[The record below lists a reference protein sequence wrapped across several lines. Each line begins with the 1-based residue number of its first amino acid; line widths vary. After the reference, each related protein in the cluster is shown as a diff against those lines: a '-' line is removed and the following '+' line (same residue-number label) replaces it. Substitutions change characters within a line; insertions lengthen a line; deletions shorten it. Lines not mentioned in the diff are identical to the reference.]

1 MSSRL
6 DQRRFSQLG
15 FAVVTVLATHFG
27 HLPAWFAVALVAV
40 IGARAWSRARGVG
53 AVPAWIRLPLAAL
66 LLAWVYYAFGSVF
79 GREPGTVLGCGLL
92 ALKLLET
99 ERARDARVALG
110 FSAFVLMSAL
120 LFGQTLLFTLL
131 VCLVL
136 VLLVSVLVAL
146 QPAPLDQDHPLR
158 AELRIAGGLVLAGIP
173 LACTAFL
180 LVPRLA
186 SPLWGAPDADQE
198 ARTGLS
204 ETMSPGQITEL
215 LIDDTP
221 AMRVAFDDAPP
232 PAQDRYFRTMVLW
245 NFDGTT
251 WSRGRPGVRLP
262 VEQVQAAGAGI
273 GYAITLEP
281 TDRHWLPSLDVPI
294 EAPAEARLGTDHV
307 LIARA
312 QVAQLHRYRARSA
325 TRYVLEPELPDAARE
340 RALAL
345 PAAFNPRTRE
355 LAARWQAEGRDHDGM
370 VRAALEMF
378 HAEFTYTLT
387 PALLGRH
394 SVDDFLFGT
403 REGFCEHYSSAFVV
417 LMRSAGIP
425 ARVVTG
431 YQGGWWN
438 ASDAYLLVRQ
448 SDAHAWAEVWLDQRG
463 WVRVDPTAAVSP
475 ARIEFG
481 ASATNSSGSW
491 MQAGWVRELRNRLDV
506 VNRLWNEGIIRFDR
520 LRQQGLLTP
529 FGVADANP
537 GDLMLA
543 LSLVLAFV
551 LLAATIWAI
560 RASPRRHGDV
570 LDQAWQRLGRRLAR
584 AGIEPRANEGPID
597 LLARVRVASTDLG
610 QAFEPLVRH
619 YVALRY
625 GGDTDTER
633 TRSFLRGARNFRA
646 PRQSNSPSTAT
657 GGHADT
663 SKQHATE

>member
-1 MSSRL
+1 MSPRL
-6 DQRRFSQLG
+6 DQRRFNQLG
-15 FAVVTVLATHFG
+15 FAVVAVLATHVG

-120 LFGQTLLFTLL
+120 LFGQTLLFTAL

-158 AELRIAGGLVLAGIP
+158 AELRIAGGLLLAGVP
-173 LACTAFL
+173 LACAAFL

-215 LIDDTP
+215 LVDDTP

-232 PAQDRYFRTMVLW
+232 AAQDRYFRTMVLW

-251 WSRGRPGVRLP
+251 WSRGRSGVRLP
-262 VEQVQAAGAGI
+262 LEPVQAAGAGI

-307 LIARA
+307 LIART

-325 TRYVLEPELPDAARE
+325 TRYVLEPELPDAARQ

-345 PAAFNPRTRE
+345 PTGFNPRTRE
-355 LAARWQAEGRDHDGM
+355 LAARWQAEGHDHDGM
-370 VRAALEMF
+370 VRAALDMF

-491 MQAGWVRELRNRLDV
+491 MQAGWVREMRNRLDV

-520 LRQQGLLTP
+520 LRQQGLLTQ

-560 RASPRRHGDV
+560 RAAPRRHGDAI
-570 LDQAWQRLGRRLAR
+570 DQAWQRLGRRLAR
-584 AGIEPRANEGPID
+584 GGIEPRANEGPID
-597 LLARVRVASTDLG
+597 LLARVHAASSDLG
-610 QAFEPLVRH
+610 QAFEPLARG

-625 GGDTDTER
+625 GGDTDAER
-633 TRSFLRGARNFRA
+633 MRGFLRGARNFRP
-646 PRQSNSPSTAT
+646 PRTLKPHVPAT
-657 GGHADT
+657 DAHADA
-663 SKQHATE
+663 SK

>member
-221 AMRVAFDDAPP
+221 AMRVAFDE
-232 PAQDRYFRTMVLW
+232 DRK
-245 NFDGTT
+245 
-251 WSRGRPGVRLP
+251 
-262 VEQVQAAGAGI
+262 
-273 GYAITLEP
+273 
-281 TDRHWLPSLDVPI
+281 
-294 EAPAEARLGTDHV
+294 
-307 LIARA
+307 
-312 QVAQLHRYRARSA
+312 
-325 TRYVLEPELPDAARE
+325 
-340 RALAL
+340 
-345 PAAFNPRTRE
+345 
-355 LAARWQAEGRDHDGM
+355 
-370 VRAALEMF
+370 
-378 HAEFTYTLT
+378 
-387 PALLGRH
+387 
-394 SVDDFLFGT
+394 SV
-403 REGFCEHYSSAFVV
+403 V
-417 LMRSAGIP
+417 
-425 ARVVTG
+425 
-431 YQGGWWN
+431 
-438 ASDAYLLVRQ
+438 
-448 SDAHAWAEVWLDQRG
+448 
-463 WVRVDPTAAVSP
+463 
-475 ARIEFG
+475 
-481 ASATNSSGSW
+481 
-491 MQAGWVRELRNRLDV
+491 
-506 VNRLWNEGIIRFDR
+506 
-520 LRQQGLLTP
+520 
-529 FGVADANP
+529 
-537 GDLMLA
+537 
-543 LSLVLAFV
+543 
-551 LLAATIWAI
+551 
-560 RASPRRHGDV
+560 
-570 LDQAWQRLGRRLAR
+570 
-584 AGIEPRANEGPID
+584 
-597 LLARVRVASTDLG
+597 
-610 QAFEPLVRH
+610 
-619 YVALRY
+619 
-625 GGDTDTER
+625 
-633 TRSFLRGARNFRA
+633 
-646 PRQSNSPSTAT
+646 
-657 GGHADT
+657 
-663 SKQHATE
+663 